1 MKFGR
6 EQETEAD
13 VTGIRLLSDARIAPD
28 GMIRFFERLSEKDKE
43 RVELFSS
50 HPMSAARAGR
60 LKAELAALPK
70 QTPEPFTFE
79 WKGVQDSLG
88 ASEPK
93 K

>member
-1 MKFGR
+1 
-6 EQETEAD
+6 
-13 VTGIRLLSDARIAPD
+13 
-28 GMIRFFERLSEKDKE
+28 
-43 RVELFSS
+43 
-50 HPMSAARAGR
+50 MSAARAER

-70 QTPEPFTFE
+70 QTTEPFTFE